1 MQKID
6 SLKDQENLE
15 PIAVIGI
22 GCRYPGDANGPELF
36 WNMLLNATDGISD
49 VPAERWNH
57 AIFYHPEP
65 GKQGKTVAK
74 QAGFIKAIDCFDY
87 GFFNLSPREASQ
99 IDPQHR
105 ILLEVAWEALED
117 AGIVLDQIAGSPTG
131 VFMGIS
137 SHEYGLLQT
146 IETISTHSV
155 SGQAHCMAAN
165 RISYAFDFTGPSVA
179 VDTACSSSLVAVHMA
194 CHSIWNGESTQALAG
209 GVNIFIDPDSF
220 VGFSGLSMLSPDS
233 RCFAFDERANG
244 FVRSEGAGVV
254 VLKPL
259 AQARADGDRIYG
271 VILGTATNQDG
282 HSQGLTFPSQVAQ
295 EQLLREV
302 YAKAGVAPD
311 QLSYIEA
318 HGTGT
323 AAGDPV
329 ETNAIGHV
337 LGRSRQAAKPLLIG
351 TVKTNIGHL
360 EAAAGIAGFI
370 KTCLVIKH
378 GIVPANL
385 HFERPN
391 PKIPFTELKLQVPI
405 TATPLSNGSPI
416 IAGVN
421 SFGFGGTN
429 AHVIL
434 SESPAT
440 DIFERLDTDAGKTC
454 FLFIFSARSLEAL
467 NELAKAYVDFFYK
480 LPSKDQLTLSDI
492 CYTAAVRRSHLPF
505 RLAIVGKNSDELRQ
519 QLTTYIQDEKGAGAV
534 YGRVANKRTL
544 PVVFLFTGQGSQW
557 WGMARELLV
566 SESVFRAVI
575 VNCDKTLQ
583 KLAGWSLLK
592 ELAKDEEN
600 SKMTETAYAQPA
612 LFAIQAGLVALWRSW
627 GVIPDAVVGHS
638 AGEIAA
644 AYTAGIINLE
654 DAVGI
659 AFHRG
664 RLMDRASVR
673 GKMLAVAASIETMT
687 PILSHYEG
695 RIALAAINSPLLLT
709 LSGDGPALA
718 EMVDALKQKK
728 IGNKY
733 LNVNY
738 AFHSALMD
746 PIQDELVIALK
757 DFLPRKATVR
767 IISTVTGQASLGSE
781 WDATYW
787 WKNVRQTVQFGPALD
802 ELIQQGY
809 RTFLEVGPH
818 PVLAGSIKDC
828 LSHRSMEGTVLGS
841 LQKGKSDQES
851 LYKELRVLHTLGVEI
866 NWRGVYPQGQLVS
879 LPSYTWQRERC
890 WSEAEKHVR
899 DRFIKSDHPL
909 LGKKKT
915 SACPTWSVLLSQR
928 STPYL
933 SDHSLQGVPVFPAAG
948 YLEMALAAG
957 YQIHGSDVLELED
970 VVFENACFLP
980 ENSKI
985 PLEFR
990 YVPEDSRFEIY
1001 SRNKLG
1007 GIWTRHATGRVLPSS
1022 KTVAIKT
1029 DTPEMIRVRLSETM
1043 SSESLYENFVTVDL
1057 EYGPSFRGIVS
1068 TWRNDFEALGEI
1080 DSVSGFELEANEYLA
1095 HPAFLDACFQVVLAA
1110 LPADK
1115 TADSHAGAYLP
1126 VSVERLRLFRRLD
1139 DHAFS
1144 HVTLRACSKEVL
1156 IADLHVL
1163 DAQGIIMLEV
1173 KGLRCQAMARNSTS
1187 LSAIDDLLYTSHWLP
1202 QPLAEVAS
1210 IPVSTGSWL
1219 IFANRGI
1226 LGKNLKE
1233 KLIAQGQQV
1242 VIARIGNHFMQEANG
1257 DYLVDPVSIESF
1269 TQLFQSINK
1278 DGSFYLAGIA
1288 YLWGLDCKVMSE
1300 TTLQSLEKDESTS
1313 SLPLIYLIQALALER
1328 AINCRLWIVTQY
1340 AQSTAQQEQAILSAG
1355 QAALWGI
1362 RRVAAYEQA
1371 SLQPSIIDIGNF
1383 KIDTDGLVDELL
1395 ANSIEDEVMLRD
1407 GNRMVHR
1414 YEHTSL
1420 HESTPLLS
1428 YKMVPKDQAFHLS
1441 SSQLGVLDNLKL
1453 TTFSAP
1459 ELAPGEVRILVK
1471 SAGLNFADVLKALGL
1486 YPEVTANSVIF
1497 GAECGGIITALGDM
1511 TSMGGRADLKVG
1523 QSVVALAP
1531 HCFGSYV
1538 TTVAPYVF
1546 PIPKGLSFDE
1556 AAAIPVVF
1564 LTAQYGLME
1573 MGRLRRGERVLI
1585 HAASGGVGLAAI
1597 QIAKRVGAEIYAT
1610 AGSPEKRAY
1619 LRSLGIEHVM
1629 DSRSLAF
1636 ADEILELTQG
1646 EGVDLVLN
1654 SLAGEA
1660 IAKGISILRPF
1671 GRFVEIGKRDI
1682 YANAR
1687 LGLRPF
1693 RNNINF
1699 IVVDLE
1705 QAIRINPKLVNQ
1717 LFSEVIS
1724 GFKEGAYS
1732 AIPVHTFP
1740 ITEVVDA
1747 FRYMSKAQHIGKITV
1762 SSDVAEAEVVCPP
1775 KKPPVKSDATYLVTG
1790 GVKGFGCSLA
1800 VWLREQGARHI
1811 VFVSRSNAASPEAL
1825 EIINEFKMHG
1835 CIVKVLTADVADA
1848 EQLQKVLAEIE
1859 VTMPPLRGI
1868 VHAAMVI
1875 DDGIISRLD
1884 KHRYSSVTR
1893 PKILGAWNLHQQTL
1907 HNKLDF
1913 FLMTSSVSSI
1923 LGPPGQA
1930 NYAAANAFL
1939 DSLAHYRHGIGL
1951 PALTINLGSLDTVGH
1966 VSRHP
1971 ELRKYLT
1978 DFGNPPMPP
1987 ASVLTILE
1995 RLLGSNNIQIGIAH
2009 FNFHLLVNG
2018 MVGHIPPRFKD
2029 LVSNYGTDKRTSQKH
2044 ILLKALA
2051 DARPEDREALILSAL
2066 VQEMG
2071 RVLKVPVD
2079 QFDPTV
2085 TISEL
2090 GFDSLMSIEL
2100 IVWVEQALGLKLPT
2114 VEFMRNP
2121 TTIELVKLLLE
2132 LVEVANNKQVELLVT
2147 NAEYGDLTEDGQI
2160 NSANLLQNESH
2171 LFREPISAILYS
2183 GSLSAIEF
2191 LSLESNDAVEIICD
2205 AFKRHLGLP
2214 EFAFFSNA
2222 SVSCATLIEK
2232 NIEIRIS
2239 RTSIVDPNL
2248 IGILIF
2254 VGIDGAN
2261 WRFETGQSK
2270 DLIVRIA
2277 MALVNSTGCP
2287 VNHIR
2292 SFLKGGRNIKRD
2304 ISYHVDGQIIEAIDP
2319 ETPLVPILP
2328 AWACMT
2334 SQSSCQT
2341 SYEGAL
2347 DFVFVVHPRHRA
2359 DLTKL
2364 VPEAN
2369 FYPDSLVSQ
2378 LALYFA
2384 LSYETYVISWVDC
2397 NIGGVKLR
2405 GEILSIPYS
2414 PLDLVDQLP
2423 RARAALKATVAYAKM
2438 RSTKI
2443 LGLGALLPAIS
2454 GYGSMLL
2461 EDAGEVGITT
2471 GHGFTALTIVKY
2483 IQAIE
2488 TARLDSRPIAIVGAA
2503 GSTGRAVIRCLLHDN
2518 PQRSL
2523 YLIDLPQQL
2532 DLITKIK
2539 GLNPEQHM
2547 VTSDRKVLKKAGIV
2561 VTLTNA
2567 SSAILSADEFGYNAV
2582 ILDDA
2587 QPENVSVDVLNFRP
2601 DLTVIK
2607 CLAKV
2612 PGLSC
2617 PLDVGLF
2624 GEVSDPE
2631 LTRELTFTCLAET
2644 ILLAA
2649 AGHQGNFTIRD
2660 PSDEQLALLRDLA
2673 EKLVV
2678 GIPSMHSF
2686 PEIGFI
2692 EL

>member
-1 MQKID
+1 MKKND

-36 WNMLLNATDGISD
+36 WNILLNEVDGIID
-49 VPAERWNH
+49 VPADRWNH

-105 ILLEVAWEALED
+105 ILLEVSWEALED
-117 AGIVLDQIAGSPTG
+117 AGVVLDQIAGSPTG

-137 SHEYGLLQT
+137 SSEYGLLQT

-165 RISYAFDFTGPSVA
+165 RISFAFDFTGPSVA

-194 CHSIWNGESTQALAG
+194 CHSIWNGESKQALAG
-209 GVNIFIDPDSF
+209 GVNIFIDADTF
-220 VGFSGLSMLSPDS
+220 VGFSALSMLSADS

-259 AQARADGDRIYG
+259 AQAQLDGDRIYG

-295 EQLLREV
+295 EELLRQV

-311 QLSYIEA
+311 QVTYIEA

-323 AAGDPV
+323 QAGDPV

-337 LGRSRQAAKPLLIG
+337 LGQTRQFAKPLMVG
-351 TVKTNIGHL
+351 SVKTNIGHL
-360 EAAAGIAGFI
+360 EAGAGIAGFI
-370 KTCLVIKH
+370 KACLVIKH

-385 HFERPN
+385 HFENPN

-405 TATPLSNGSPI
+405 TATTLKDVSSI
-416 IAGVN
+416 IVGVN

-434 SESPAT
+434 SESPA
-440 DIFERLDTDAGKTC
+440 IVISESLDTDPGQTY
-454 FLFIFSARSLEAL
+454 FLFILSARSLEAL
-467 NELAKAYVDFFYK
+467 NKLAKAYDDFLYK
-480 LPSKDQLTLSDI
+480 LPDDNHLTLNDI
-492 CYTAAVRRSHLPF
+492 CYTAAVRRTQLPF
-505 RLAIVGKNSDELRQ
+505 RLAIVCKNRDALRQ
-519 QLTTYIQDEKGAGAV
+519 QLTTYIQDAKGVGVV
-534 YGRVANKRTL
+534 YGRVANNRNL

-566 SESVFRAVI
+566 SESVFRSVI
-575 VNCDKTLQ
+575 ESCDKTLQ
-583 KLAGWSLLK
+583 KLAGWSLLN
-592 ELAKDEEN
+592 ELVKDEAN
-600 SKMTETAYAQPA
+600 SKMSETAYAQPA
-612 LFAIQAGLVALWRSW
+612 LLSIQAGLIALWRSW

-638 AGEIAA
+638 VGEIAA
-644 AYTAGIINLE
+644 AYAAGIINLE
-654 DAVGI
+654 DAVAI
-659 AFHRG
+659 SFHRG

-673 GKMLAVAASIETMT
+673 GRMLAVAASVEIMM
-687 PILSHYEG
+687 PYLSQYKG
-695 RIALAAINSPLLLT
+695 RIALAAVNSPLSLT
-709 LSGDGPALA
+709 ISGDSLALE
-718 EMVDALKQKK
+718 EMVDVLRQDK

-738 AFHSALMD
+738 AFHSELMEPLQDDLLTALR
-746 PIQDELVIALK
+746 
-757 DFLPRKATVR
+757 DFLPRKATVK
-767 IISTVTGQASLGSE
+767 IISTVTGQLSLGSE
-781 WDATYW
+781 WDASYW
-787 WKNVRQTVQFGPALD
+787 WKNLRQTVKFGPAVH
-802 ELIQQGY
+802 ELIHQGY
-809 RTFLEVGPH
+809 RVFLEIGPH
-818 PVLAGSIKDC
+818 PALTGSIKDC
-828 LSHRSMEGTVLGS
+828 LRHCNIEGTVLGS

-851 LYKELRVLHTLGVEI
+851 LYNGLGVLHTLGVEI
-866 NWRGVYPQGQLVS
+866 DWRCVYPKGQLVS

-890 WSEAEKHVR
+890 WSEDEKRVR

-909 LGKKKT
+909 LGT
-915 SACPTWSVLLSQR
+915 RQLSACPTWSGFLSQS

-933 SDHSLQGVPVFPAAG
+933 SDHSFQGVSVFPASG

-957 YQIHGSDVLELED
+957 YQIQGINVLELED

-980 ENSKI
+980 ENIKI

-990 YVPEDSRFEIY
+990 YVPEESRFEIY
-1001 SRNKLG
+1001 GRNKLG
-1007 GIWTRHATGRVLPSS
+1007 GVWTRHATGRVFPSS
-1022 KTVAIKT
+1022 KAAGIIS
-1029 DTPEMIRVRLSETM
+1029 DPPEMIMARLSETL
-1043 SSESLYENFVTVDL
+1043 SRESLYEKFVTVGLD
-1057 EYGPSFRGIVS
+1057 YGPSFRGIVS
-1068 TWRNDFEALGEI
+1068 TWRTDFEALGEI
-1080 DSVSGFELEANEYLA
+1080 QSVSGFELEKNEYIA
-1095 HPAFLDACFQVVLAA
+1095 HPTFLDSCFQVILAA
-1110 LPADK
+1110 IPMDI
-1115 TADSHAGAYLP
+1115 TAGNYARAFLP

-1144 HVTLRACSKEVL
+1144 HVTIRNCSTEAL
-1156 IADLHVL
+1156 IADIHVV
-1163 DAQGIIMLEV
+1163 DAQGNIMLEV
-1173 KGLRCQAMARNSTS
+1173 KGLRCQAMAENSTS
-1187 LSAIDDLLYTSHWLP
+1187 MSAIDDLLYTSLWLP
-1202 QPLAEVAS
+1202 QPLSEISYV
-1210 IPVSTGSWL
+1210 PVSNSTWL
-1219 IFANRGI
+1219 IFADRGI
-1226 LGKNLKE
+1226 LGYYLKE
-1233 KLIAQGQQV
+1233 KLIAQGHNV
-1242 VIARIGNHFMQEANG
+1242 VIARIGNNFRQETKGN
-1257 DYLVDPVSIESF
+1257 YFVDPVSLESF
-1269 TQLFQSINK
+1269 KQLFQSIIK
-1278 DGSFYLAGIA
+1278 DEDSHVSGIA

-1300 TTLQSLEKDESTS
+1300 TTLQSLENDESIS
-1313 SLPLIYLIQALALER
+1313 SIPLIYLIQALVLER
-1328 AINCRLWIVTQY
+1328 SINCRLWIVTQY
-1340 AQSTAQQEQAILSAG
+1340 AQSNSEQQPVIHSVG

-1362 RRVAAYEQA
+1362 RRVAAYEHA
-1371 SLQPSIIDIGNF
+1371 YLQPSIIDIANF
-1383 KIDTDGLVDELL
+1383 EFDVDALSEELL
-1395 ANSIEDEVMLRD
+1395 ANTIEDEIILRD
-1407 GNRMVHR
+1407 GNRNVHR
-1414 YEHTSL
+1414 YLNTSL
-1420 HESTPLLS
+1420 QDCTPLLS
-1428 YKMVPKDQAFHLS
+1428 YEIVPEDQYFNLAS
-1441 SSQLGVLDNLKL
+1441 TQLGLLDNLKL
-1453 TTFSAP
+1453 TTFSEP

-1486 YPEVTANSVIF
+1486 YPEVTANTVTF
-1497 GAECGGIITALGDM
+1497 GAECSGIITALGDM
-1511 TSMGGRADLKVG
+1511 TSMGGRTDLKVG

-1531 HCFGSYV
+1531 HSFGSYV
-1538 TTVAPYVF
+1538 TAVAPYVF
-1546 PIPKGLSFDE
+1546 SIPKSLSFDE

-1573 MGRLRRGERVLI
+1573 VGRLQRGERVLI

-1597 QIAKRVGAEIYAT
+1597 QIAKRVGAEIFAT
-1610 AGSPEKRAY
+1610 AGSPKKRAY

-1636 ADEILELTQG
+1636 ADEILELTKR

-1687 LGLRPF
+1687 IGLRPF

-1705 QAIRINPKLVNQ
+1705 QAIRINPKLVNK
-1717 LFSEVIS
+1717 LFSEVLS
-1724 GFKEGAYS
+1724 GFIEGAFS
-1732 AIPVHTFP
+1732 AIPICSFP

-1762 SSDVAEAEVVCPP
+1762 SFDVPDVKVFCSIR
-1775 KKPPVKSDATYLVTG
+1775 KPPVKIDSTYLVTG
-1790 GVKGFGCSLA
+1790 GVKGFGCTIA
-1800 VWLREQGARHI
+1800 AWLRDHGARYI
-1811 VFVSRSNAASPEAL
+1811 VFISRSQANSLEAL
-1825 EIINEFKMHG
+1825 EVINEFKKHG
-1835 CIVKVLTADVADA
+1835 CIVKVLTADVADT
-1848 EQLQKVLAEIE
+1848 EQLKNVLSEIQ

-1884 KHRYSSVTR
+1884 KSRYSSVTR

-1907 HNKLDF
+1907 HNDLDF

-1923 LGPPGQA
+1923 LGSPGQA

-1939 DSLAHYRHGIGL
+1939 DSLAYYRRGIGL
-1951 PALTINLGSLDTVGH
+1951 PALTINLGSLDTVGY

-1971 ELRKYLT
+1971 EILKYLT
-1978 DFGNPPMPP
+1978 DLGVPPMPP
-1987 ASVLTILE
+1987 ATVLKVLD
-1995 RLLGSNNIQIGIAH
+1995 RLLGSNNTQIGIAR
-2009 FNFHLLVNG
+2009 FNFQFLANG
-2018 MVGHIPPRFKD
+2018 LSGHVPPRFKD
-2029 LVSNYGTDKRTSQKH
+2029 LVNDFGKEESSYKKH
-2044 ILLKALA
+2044 ILLSILA
-2051 DARPEDREALILSAL
+2051 DALPEEQEALILSAL
-2066 VQEMG
+2066 IQEMC
-2071 RVLKVPVD
+2071 RVLNVPIEH
-2079 QFDPTV
+2079 FDSTV

-2121 TTIELVKLLLE
+2121 TTIELAKVLLG
-2132 LVEVANNKQVELLVT
+2132 LVQDKKIELLST
-2147 NAEYGDLTEDGQI
+2147 KSLNDDITGDDQ
-2160 NSANLLQNESH
+2160 ANKISLLQNQLPSSPDPIGAMLES
-2171 LFREPISAILYS
+2171 A
-2183 GSLSAIEF
+2183 SLSAIEF
-2191 LSLESNDAVEIICD
+2191 LTLNSNESVENICD
-2205 AFKRHLGLP
+2205 AFQKYLDLP
-2214 EFAFFSNA
+2214 KFTFISNA
-2222 SVSCATLIEK
+2222 NVTCATFIEK

-2239 RTSIVDPNL
+2239 RSSIVDPNL

-2254 VGIDGAN
+2254 VTIDGAN
-2261 WRFETGQSK
+2261 WLLETGQSE

-2277 MALVNSTGCP
+2277 KALVNSTGCQ
-2287 VNHIR
+2287 VKHIR
-2292 SFLKGGRNIKRD
+2292 SFLTGGRNIKRD
-2304 ISYHVDGQIIEAIDP
+2304 ISFQADGQIIEVIDP

-2334 SQSSCQT
+2334 SQTSCQT
-2341 SYEGAL
+2341 SYAGAL

-2359 DLTKL
+2359 DLTKIF
-2364 VPEAN
+2364 PEAH
-2369 FYPDSLVSQ
+2369 FYPDSLLCQ
-2378 LALYFA
+2378 LSLFYD
-2384 LSYETYVISWVDC
+2384 TYVSSWVEC
-2397 NIGGVKLR
+2397 NIGGVMLR

-2414 PLDLVDQLP
+2414 PMDLIDQLP
-2423 RARAALKATVAYAKM
+2423 RARLALKATVAYAKT

-2454 GYGSMLL
+2454 GYGAMLL

-2471 GHGFTALTIVKY
+2471 GHGFTALTVLKY

-2488 TARLDSRPIAIVGAA
+2488 VARLDSRPIAIVGAA

-2518 PQRSL
+2518 PNRSL
-2523 YLIDLPQQL
+2523 LLIDLPQQL
-2532 DLITKIK
+2532 GLITKIK
-2539 GLNPEQHM
+2539 GLNPELHL
-2547 VTSDRKVLKKAGIV
+2547 VTSDRKVLKQAGIV

-2567 SSAILSADEFGYNAV
+2567 VGAILSADEFGYNAV

-2587 QPENVSVDVLNFRP
+2587 QPENVSVDVLNLRP
-2601 DLTVIK
+2601 DLTVVK

-2612 PGLSC
+2612 PGLNC
-2617 PLDVGLF
+2617 PLDLGLF
-2624 GEVSDPE
+2624 GGVSDPE
-2631 LTRELTFTCLAET
+2631 STRELTFTCLAET

-2649 AGHQGNFTIRD
+2649 AGHQGDFTIRD
-2660 PSDEQLALLRDLA
+2660 PSDEQLALLRHLA
-2673 EKLVV
+2673 EKLEV

-2686 PEIGFI
+2686 PEVGFI
-2692 EL
+2692 KL

>member
-1 MQKID
+1 MQKND

-36 WNMLLNATDGISD
+36 WNMLLNGTDGISD

-105 ILLEVAWEALED
+105 ILLEVSWEALED
-117 AGIVLDQIAGSPTG
+117 AGVVLDQIAGSPTG

-165 RISYAFDFTGPSVA
+165 RISFAFDFTGPSVA

-209 GVNIFIDPDSF
+209 GVNIFIDADTF
-220 VGFSGLSMLSPDS
+220 VGFSGLSMLSADS

-311 QLSYIEA
+311 QVSYIEA

-323 AAGDPV
+323 PAGDPV

-337 LGRSRQAAKPLLIG
+337 LGQTRQVAKPLLVG

-360 EAAAGIAGFI
+360 EAGAGMAGLI

-385 HFERPN
+385 HFEHPN

-405 TATPLSNGSPI
+405 TATPLTDVSPI

-434 SESPAT
+434 STSSTT
-440 DIFERLDTDAGKTC
+440 DIFERSGMDAKKA
-454 FLFIFSARSLEAL
+454 FFVLILSARSLEAL
-467 NELAKAYVDFFYK
+467 NELAKAYEDFFYK
-480 LPSKDQLTLSDI
+480 LPGEDQLTLNDI
-492 CYTAAVRRSHLPF
+492 CYTAAVRRTQLPF
-505 RLAIVGKNSDELRQ
+505 RLAIVGKNSDGLRQ
-519 QLTTYIQDEKGAGAV
+519 QLTTYIQDEKGVGVV
-534 YGRVANKRTL
+534 YGRVANKRNL

-566 SESVFRAVI
+566 SESVFRSVI
-575 VNCDKTLQ
+575 ESCDKTLQ

-592 ELAKDEEN
+592 ELVKDEEN
-600 SKMTETAYAQPA
+600 SKMPETAYAQPA
-612 LFAIQAGLVALWRSW
+612 LLAIQAGLIALWRSW

-638 AGEIAA
+638 VGEIAA
-644 AYTAGIINLE
+644 AYAAGIINLE
-654 DAVGI
+654 AAVGI

-673 GKMLAVAASIETMT
+673 GKMLAVAASIETMM
-687 PILSHYEG
+687 PYLSQYKG
-695 RIALAAINSPLLLT
+695 RIALAAINSPLSLT
-709 LSGDGPALA
+709 LSGDSLALE
-718 EMVDALKQKK
+718 EMVDSLRQDK

-738 AFHSALMD
+738 AFHSELME
-746 PIQDELVIALK
+746 PLQDDLLIALR
-757 DFLPRKATVR
+757 DFLPRKATVK

-787 WKNVRQTVQFGPALD
+787 WKNLRQTVQFGPAVD

-809 RTFLEVGPH
+809 RIFLEVGPH

-828 LSHRSMEGTVLGS
+828 LRHCNMEGTVLGS

-851 LYKELRVLHTLGVEI
+851 LYNALGVLHTLGVEI
-866 NWRGVYPQGQLVS
+866 DWRGVYPKGQLVS

-890 WSEAEKHVR
+890 WSEDEKRVR

-909 LGKKKT
+909 LGT
-915 SACPTWSVLLSQR
+915 RQLSACPTWSGFLSQR

-933 SDHSLQGVPVFPAAG
+933 SDHSFQGVSVFPASG

-957 YQIHGSDVLELED
+957 YQVQGSDVLELED

-980 ENSKI
+980 ENNKI

-990 YVPEDSRFEIY
+990 YIPEESRFEIY

-1007 GIWTRHATGRVLPSS
+1007 GVWMRHATGRVLSSS
-1022 KTVAIKT
+1022 KSAAIIT
-1029 DTPEMIRVRLSETM
+1029 DAPEMIMARLSETV
-1043 SSESLYENFVTVDL
+1043 SSESLYENFVTVGLD
-1057 EYGPSFRGIVS
+1057 YGPSFRGIVS

-1080 DSVSGFELEANEYLA
+1080 ESVSGFELEANEYLA
-1095 HPAFLDACFQVVLAA
+1095 HPAFLDACFQVILAA
-1110 LPADK
+1110 LPIDK
-1115 TADSHAGAYLP
+1115 TVDSYASAFLP

-1139 DHAFS
+1139 VHAFS
-1144 HVTLRACSKEVL
+1144 HVTLRTCSKEAL
-1156 IADLHVL
+1156 IADLHIV
-1163 DAQGIIMLEV
+1163 DDQGIIMLEV
-1173 KGLRCQAMARNSTS
+1173 KGLRCQAMVENSTS
-1187 LSAIDDLLYTSHWLP
+1187 MSAIDDLLYTSRWLP
-1202 QPLAEVAS
+1202 QPLVEVVS
-1210 IPVSTGSWL
+1210 LPVSTGTWL

-1257 DYLVDPVSIESF
+1257 DYLVDPLSKENF
-1269 TQLFQSINK
+1269 TQLLHSINK

-1362 RRVAAYEQA
+1362 RRVAAYEHA
-1371 SLQPSIIDIGNF
+1371 SFQPSIIDIGNF
-1383 KIDTDGLVDELL
+1383 KIDTDALVEELL

-1420 HESTPLLS
+1420 HECTPLLS
-1428 YKMVPKDQAFHLS
+1428 YKMVPEDQAFHLS

-1453 TTFSAP
+1453 TTFLAP

-1564 LTAQYGLME
+1564 LTAQYGLIE
-1573 MGRLRRGERVLI
+1573 VGRLRRGERVLI

-1724 GFKEGAYS
+1724 GFKEGAFS
-1732 AIPVHTFP
+1732 AIPVYTFP
-1740 ITEVVDA
+1740 ITEVADA

-1775 KKPPVKSDATYLVTG
+1775 KKPPVKFDATYLVTG
-1790 GVKGFGCSLA
+1790 GVKGFGCTLA

-1848 EQLQKVLAEIE
+1848 KQLQKVLAEIE

-1907 HNKLDF
+1907 HNELDF

-1923 LGPPGQA
+1923 LGSPGQA

-1939 DSLAHYRHGIGL
+1939 DSLAHYRQGIGL
-1951 PALTINLGSLDTVGH
+1951 PALTINLGSLEMVGY

-1971 ELRKYLT
+1971 ELLKYLT
-1978 DFGNPPMPP
+1978 DLGIPPMPP
-1987 ASVLTILE
+1987 ATVLTILE

-2009 FNFHLLVNG
+2009 FNFHLLANG
-2018 MVGHIPPRFKD
+2018 IGGHVPPRFKD
-2029 LVSNYGTDKRTSQKH
+2029 LLIDYGKEQRSSQKNL
-2044 ILLKALA
+2044 LLKALA
-2051 DARPEDREALILSAL
+2051 DARPKEQEALILSAL

-2071 RVLKVPVD
+2071 RVLNVPVD

-2121 TTIELVKLLLE
+2121 TTIELAKLLLG
-2132 LVEVANNKQVELLVT
+2132 LVDDKQVELLSTKSV
-2147 NAEYGDLTEDGQI
+2147 NGDLTGDAQV
-2160 NSANLLQNESH
+2160 NSANLLQNELPSS
-2171 LFREPISAILYS
+2171 REPLSAMLES
-2183 GSLSAIEF
+2183 ASLSAIEF
-2191 LSLESNDAVEIICD
+2191 LSLESNEAVEIVCD
-2205 AFKRHLGLP
+2205 AFQKYLDLP
-2214 EFAFFSNA
+2214 EFTFISNT
-2222 SVSCATLIEK
+2222 SVSCATFIEK

-2239 RTSIVDPNL
+2239 RSSIVDPDL

-2254 VGIDGAN
+2254 VGIDGAD
-2261 WRFETGQSK
+2261 WRFQTGQNE
-2270 DLIVRIA
+2270 DLIARIGR
-2277 MALVNSTGCP
+2277 ALVNSSGCQ
-2287 VNHIR
+2287 VKHIR

-2304 ISYHVDGQIIEAIDP
+2304 ISFHVDGQIIAINDP
-2319 ETPLVPILP
+2319 AIRLVPILP
-2328 AWACMT
+2328 AWVCMT
-2334 SQSSCQT
+2334 SQYSCQ
-2341 SYEGAL
+2341 SNYEGAL
-2347 DFVFVVHPRHRA
+2347 DFVFVVHPRHRT

-2364 VPEAN
+2364 FPEAH
-2369 FYPDSLVSQ
+2369 FYPDSLVCQ
-2378 LALYFA
+2378 LALF
-2384 LSYETYVISWVDC
+2384 YETYVSSWVEC
-2397 NIGGVKLR
+2397 NIGGVTLR

-2414 PLDLVDQLP
+2414 PLDLIDQLP
-2423 RARAALKATVAYAKM
+2423 RARAALKATVAYAKT

-2454 GYGSMLL
+2454 SYGAILL

-2471 GHGFTALTIVKY
+2471 GHGFTALTVVKY
-2483 IQAIE
+2483 IEAIE

-2523 YLIDLPQQL
+2523 LLIDLPQQL
-2532 DLITKIK
+2532 GLITKIK

-2567 SSAILSADEFGYNAV
+2567 PGAILSADEFAYNAV

-2587 QPENVSVDVLNFRP
+2587 QPENVSVDVLNLRP

-2617 PLDVGLF
+2617 PLDLGLF

-2631 LTRELTFTCLAET
+2631 FTRELTFTCLAET

-2673 EKLVV
+2673 EKLDV